1 MNKSIWFLHIAL
13 WLMRQEWND
22 IGDEK
27 DKIEKLTL
35 DPMAEEKK
43 DAMKCE
49 FGVWSLEICVAAIY
63 EFKEKY

>member
-1 MNKSIWFLHIAL
+1 
-13 WLMRQEWND
+13 
-22 IGDEK
+22 
-27 DKIEKLTL
+27 
-35 DPMAEEKK
+35 MAEEKK